1 MTSSRRPRT
10 AQPDLVNATP
20 DSHDSYTVTGTRTR
34 GATVTRYA
42 TERTGLT
49 TRVEAGRRVAERVSD
64 VARRAWAAVSQ
75 TVRPAG
81 WLLLVVVVIGGAAAL
96 AWGWAE
102 AWVVA
107 SGSTLLLLLCAPFL
121 LGKPRYDVALVFERD
136 RVVAGTDISADLQ
149 VGNRGKRVAL
159 PALLDIPVG
168 EGLIEAHVPL
178 LRVGA
183 DHTERLTISAP
194 RRGIIQVGPMTIGRG
209 DPVGLFQRDH
219 TWPEI
224 QHLYVHPQTVS
235 VPSTSAGL
243 LRDLEGAVTK
253 TIVDS
258 DLSFHA
264 IRDYVEGDS
273 RRHVHWK
280 STAKTGNLMVRQY
293 EETRRS
299 RIAILLD
306 LEEPRFGSEDEFE
319 AAVSIAASLGVQ
331 AVRDGREVVITA
343 SADIPR
349 HQRGI
354 MHAIR
359 SLPTVSASALLD
371 GMSSVNSS
379 ADVMP
384 LQHVA
389 TMTAQ
394 EAQQLSLVF
403 LVAGSTHTVGELRK
417 AAVAF
422 PSDVTVIAI
431 RCELGMEPTMRTTR
445 EMRVMTVGMVHD
457 LGHLMLRGAV

>member
-1 MTSSRRPRT
+1 MSTS
-10 AQPDLVNATP
+10 P
-20 DSHDSYTVTGTRTR
+20 DSHDSYTFTGTRTR

-49 TRVEAGRRVAERVSD
+49 TRVEAGRRVAERVSELS
-64 VARRAWAAVSQ
+64 RRVWASISE
-75 TVRPAG
+75 TVKPAG
-81 WLLLVVVVIGGAAAL
+81 WLLLAVAIVGGVAGI

-107 SGSTLLLLLCAPFL
+107 SGSTLLLLLCSPFL
-121 LGKPRYDVALVFERD
+121 LGKPHYDVALVFERD

-178 LRVGA
+178 LRSGS
-183 DHTERLTISAP
+183 DHTERLTIAAP

-224 QHLYVHPQTVS
+224 QHLYVHPQTVQ

-264 IRDYVEGDS
+264 IRDYVQGDS

-280 STAKTGNLMVRQY
+280 STAKTGVLMVRQY

-306 LEEPRFGSEDEFE
+306 LESTQFASEDEFE
-319 AAVSIAASLGVQ
+319 TAVSIAASLGVQ

-349 HQRGI
+349 HNRGI
-354 MHAIR
+354 VHAIR
-359 SLPTVSASALLD
+359 TLPTINASALMD
-371 GMSSVNSS
+371 GMSSVESS
-379 ADVMP
+379 EDVMP
-384 LQHVA
+384 LEHVA
-389 TMTAQ
+389 VMTAQ
-394 EAQQLSLVF
+394 EAEQLSLVF
-403 LVAGSTHTVGELRK
+403 LVTGSAHTVGELRK
-417 AAVAF
+417 AAVKF

-431 RCELGMEPTMRTTR
+431 RCELGMEPGIRTAR
-445 EMRVMTVGMVHD
+445 ELTVMTVGMLHD

>member
-1 MTSSRRPRT
+1 MNTSHDRH
-10 AQPDLVNATP
+10 
-20 DSHDSYTVTGTRTR
+20 DSHTVTGTRTR

-49 TRVEAGRRVAERVSD
+49 TGVEAGRRVAERVSD
-64 VARRAWAAVSQ
+64 TARRAWGTVSE
-75 TVRPAG
+75 TVKPAG
-81 WLLLVVVVIGGAAAL
+81 WLLLSIAVAGGMAAV

-107 SGSTLLLLLCAPFL
+107 TGAAIMLLLCGPFL
-121 LGKPRYDVALVFERD
+121 LGKHNYDVGLVFERD

-149 VGNRGKRVAL
+149 VGNVGKRVAL

-178 LRVGA
+178 LRAGA
-183 DHTERLTISAP
+183 QHSERLTIAAP
-194 RRGIIQVGPMTIGRG
+194 RRGVIPVGPMTIGRG
-209 DPVGLFQRDH
+209 DPVGVFQRDH

-224 QHLYVHPQTVS
+224 QHLYVHPKTVA
-235 VPSTSAGL
+235 VPATSAGL
-243 LRDLEGAVTK
+243 LRDLEGATTK

-264 IRDYVEGDS
+264 IRAYMQGDS

-280 STAKTGNLMVRQY
+280 STAKTGTLMVRQY

-306 LEEPRFGSEDEFE
+306 LEQSQFASDDEFE
-319 AAVSIAASLGVQ
+319 TAVSVAASLGVQ

-349 HQRGI
+349 HSRGVV
-354 MHAIR
+354 HAIR
-359 SLPTVSASALLD
+359 SLPTLNASAMLD
-371 GMSSVNSS
+371 GMSSVDASL
-379 ADVMP
+379 DVMS

-389 TMTAQ
+389 IMTAQ

-403 LVAGSTHTVGELRK
+403 LVTGSALTISELRK

-422 PSDVTVIAI
+422 SSDVTVIAI
-431 RCELGMEPTMRTTR
+431 RCDLGVEPSIRTTR
-445 EMRVMTVGMVHD
+445 EIRVMTVGMLHD